1 MASDYSKYCSDHLR
15 EWNPEI
21 KASHARELV
30 AAFFGYKSHAAL
42 LAEKKYDIDYVDI
55 AAVIIPD
62 YDTIDERRRCLNG
75 LPESIPDSHTL
86 VDGLLQY
93 LRDSDMFTG
102 EVWDHDDL
110 AEFMI
115 KTYLPDRL
123 ESFDFEDELK
133 DEFSQANGVFW
144 FVEYESA
151 DVEENDKHVN
161 ITVSG
166 VCYLSQDK
174 DDKPFGGDT
183 IDLEVIVELQ
193 RVAGRIAFEE
203 PEITITETVNAEGLE
218 EMAVTLS

>member
-62 YDTIDERRRCLNG
+62 YDTIDERRHCLND
-75 LPESIPDSHTL
+75 LPESLPDSYIL

-102 EVWDHDDL
+102 EVWDQDDL

-123 ESFDFEDELK
+123 ESVDFKDELN

-151 DVEENDKHVN
+151 EVEENDKQVSV
-161 ITVSG
+161 TVSG

-203 PEITITETVNAEGLE
+203 PEITITGTLNAEGLE
-218 EMAVTLS
+218 EMAVTLG